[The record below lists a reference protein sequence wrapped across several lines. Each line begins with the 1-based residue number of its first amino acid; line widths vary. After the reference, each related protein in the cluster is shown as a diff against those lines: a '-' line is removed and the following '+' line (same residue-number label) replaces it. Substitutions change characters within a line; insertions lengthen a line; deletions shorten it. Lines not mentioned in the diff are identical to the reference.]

1 MFNYQPMQ
9 WLFLFFFYS
18 LFGWIFETIYV
29 SVHEGHFVNRGFVR
43 GPFLPLYGCGGIMM
57 LLASKPFYENVVLV
71 FISGCI
77 GATAL
82 EYVTAVVMEA
92 LFKVRYWDYSHKKFH
107 FQGRISLE
115 STIAWG
121 VCTVVFTHYL
131 QIPIERLLL
140 SIPYNFVTVVTT
152 VVVVVFTCDFMLAF
166 KTALDL
172 KDVLIY
178 MEKAKGEMARMQKR
192 LDVIIAFKGEDMR
205 ESIGDKIDGIGDKI
219 GDIGNTVGSTVGA
232 IGSGI
237 TDRLDSIS
245 DSLENSFK
253 VVKDKINLDPAS
265 YVGNVREEV
274 LELYAKY
281 KVIMARFTPGPV
293 KNFFVWYRERTIE
306 GNPTMSSDSYKG
318 NLEEVKEK
326 IRNIRKK

>member
-18 LFGWIFETIYV
+18 FFGWIFETIYV
-29 SVHEGHFVNRGFVR
+29 SVHEGHFVNRGFIR

-57 LLASKPFYENVVLV
+57 LLASKPFYENIVLV
-71 FISGCI
+71 FVSGCI

-82 EYVTAVVMEA
+82 EYITAVVMEA
-92 LFKVRYWDYSHKKFH
+92 LFKVRYWDYSHKKIH

-115 STIAWG
+115 STLAWG
-121 VCTVVFTHYL
+121 LCTVVFTHWL
-131 QIPIERLLL
+131 QLPIEMIVL
-140 SIPYNFVTVVTT
+140 SIPYNIVTVATA
-152 VVVVVFTCDFMLAF
+152 VVLVMFSADFMLAF

-172 KDVLIY
+172 KDVLVY
-178 MEKAKGEMARMQKR
+178 MEKAKSEMARMQKR
-192 LDVIIAFKGEDMR
+192 LDAIIAFKGEDVR
-205 ESIGDKIDGIGDKI
+205 ESIEDKIDGIGDRI
-219 GDIGNTVGSTVGA
+219 GGIGSTVGSTVGA

-237 TDRLDSIS
+237 SVRLDSLS

-253 VVKDKINLDPAS
+253 TIKEKINLDPAA
-265 YVGNVREEV
+265 YVGNAREEI

-306 GNPTMSSDSYKG
+306 GNPTMSSEDYKG

-326 IRNIRKK
+326 VKKSRKR

>member
-18 LFGWIFETIYV
+18 FFGWIFETIYV
-29 SVHEGHFVNRGFVR
+29 SVHEGHFVNRGFIR

-57 LLASKPFYENVVLV
+57 LLASKPFYENIVLV
-71 FISGCI
+71 FVSGCI

-82 EYVTAVVMEA
+82 EYITAVVMEA
-92 LFKVRYWDYSHKKFH
+92 LFKVRYWDYSHKKIH

-115 STIAWG
+115 STLAWG
-121 VCTVVFTHYL
+121 LCTVVFTHWL
-131 QIPIERLLL
+131 QLPIERIVL
-140 SIPYNFVTVVTT
+140 SIPYNIVTVATA
-152 VVVVVFTCDFMLAF
+152 VVLVMFSADFMLAF

-172 KDVLIY
+172 KDVLVH
-178 MEKAKGEMARMQKR
+178 MEKAKSEMARMQKR
-192 LDVIIAFKGEDMR
+192 LDAIIAFKGEDVR
-205 ESIGDKIDGIGDKI
+205 ESIEDKIDGIGDRI
-219 GDIGNTVGSTVGA
+219 GGIGSTVGSTVGA

-237 TDRLDSIS
+237 SVRLDSLS

-253 VVKDKINLDPAS
+253 TIKEKINLDPAA
-265 YVGNVREEV
+265 YVGNAREEI

-306 GNPTMSSDSYKG
+306 GNPTMSSENYKG

-326 IRNIRKK
+326 VKKRRKR

>member
-18 LFGWIFETIYV
+18 FFGWIFETIYV
-29 SVHEGHFVNRGFVR
+29 SVHEGHFVNRGFIR

-82 EYVTAVVMEA
+82 EYITAVVMEA
-92 LFKVRYWDYSHKKFH
+92 LFKVRYWDYSHKKIH

-115 STIAWG
+115 STLAWG
-121 VCTVVFTHYL
+121 LCTVVFTHWL
-131 QIPIERLLL
+131 QLPIERIVL
-140 SIPYNFVTVVTT
+140 SIPYNIVTVATA
-152 VVVVVFTCDFMLAF
+152 VVLVMFSADFMLAF

-172 KDVLIY
+172 KDVLVY
-178 MEKAKGEMARMQKR
+178 MEKAKSEMARMQKR
-192 LDVIIAFKGEDMR
+192 LDAIIAFKGEDVR
-205 ESIGDKIDGIGDKI
+205 ESIEDKIDGIGDRI
-219 GDIGNTVGSTVGA
+219 GGIGSTVGSTVGA

-237 TDRLDSIS
+237 SVRLDSLS

-253 VVKDKINLDPAS
+253 TIREKINLDPAA
-265 YVGNVREEV
+265 YVGNAREEI

-293 KNFFVWYRERTIE
+293 KSFFVWYRERTIE
-306 GNPTMSSDSYKG
+306 GNPTMSSENYKG

-326 IRNIRKK
+326 VKKRRKR

>member
-18 LFGWIFETIYV
+18 FFGWIFETIYV
-29 SVHEGHFVNRGFVR
+29 SVHEGHFVNRGFIR

-57 LLASKPFYENVVLV
+57 LLASKPFYENVILV

-82 EYVTAVVMEA
+82 EYITAVVMEA
-92 LFKVRYWDYSHKKFH
+92 LFKVRYWDYSHKKIH

-115 STIAWG
+115 STLAWG

-140 SIPYNFVTVVTT
+140 SFPYNIITVITT
-152 VVVVVFTCDFMLAF
+152 AVIVVFSCDFMLAF

-172 KDVLIY
+172 RDVLVY
-178 MEKAKGEMARMQKR
+178 MEKAKSEMARMQKR
-192 LDVIIAFKGEDMR
+192 LDVIIAFKGEDVR
-205 ESIGDKIDGIGDKI
+205 ESIGDKIDGIGDRI
-219 GDIGNTVGSTVGA
+219 GGIGSTVGNTVGA

-237 TDRLDSIS
+237 SVRLDSLS

-253 VVKDKINLDPAS
+253 TIRDKINLDPAA
-265 YVGNVREEV
+265 YVGNAREEV

-281 KVIMARFTPGPV
+281 KVIMARFTPAPV

-306 GNPTMSSDSYKG
+306 GNPTMSSETYKG
-318 NLEEVKEK
+318 NLEEVKD
-326 IRNIRKK
+326 RVRKRK

>member
-29 SVHEGHFVNRGFVR
+29 SVHEGHFVNRGFIR

-92 LFKVRYWDYSHKKFH
+92 LFKVRYWDYSHKKIH

-115 STIAWG
+115 SSLAWG

-140 SIPYNFVTVVTT
+140 SIPYNIITVVTT
-152 VVVVVFTCDFMLAF
+152 VIVVVFSCDFMLAF

-172 KDVLIY
+172 RDVLVY
-178 MEKAKGEMARMQKR
+178 MEKAKSEMARMQKR
-192 LDVIIAFKGEDMR
+192 LDVIIAFKGEDVR
-205 ESIGDKIDGIGDKI
+205 ESIDNAVDGISSRV
-219 GDIGNTVGSTVGA
+219 GDIGSTVGNKVGA

-237 TDRLDSIS
+237 SDRLDALS
-245 DSLENSFK
+245 DSLENSFNIIK
-253 VVKDKINLDPAS
+253 EKIRINPAE
-265 YVGNVREEV
+265 YVGNAREEV
-274 LELYAKY
+274 TELYAKY

-306 GNPTMSSDSYKG
+306 GNPTMSSEAYMG

-326 IRNIRKK
+326 VKTRRKK

>member
-57 LLASKPFYENVVLV
+57 LLVSKPFYENVVLV
-71 FISGCI
+71 YISGCI

-82 EYVTAVVMEA
+82 EYITAVVMES
-92 LFKVRYWDYSHKKFH
+92 LFKVRYWDYSHKKIH

-115 STIAWG
+115 STLAWG

-131 QIPIERLLL
+131 QIPIEKLLL
-140 SIPYNFVTVVTT
+140 SIPYNLITVVTT
-152 VVVVVFTCDFMLAF
+152 VIVVLFSCDFMIAF

-172 KDVLIY
+172 RDVLIY
-178 MEKAKGEMARMQKR
+178 MEKAKSEMARIQKR
-192 LDVIIAFKGEDMR
+192 LDVLIAFKGEDVR
-205 ESIGDKIDGIGDKI
+205 ESIDNAVDGISSRVGGI
-219 GDIGNTVGSTVGA
+219 GSAVGNTVGA

-237 TDRLDSIS
+237 TDRIDGLS
-245 DSLENSFK
+245 DSLESSFSIIK
-253 VVKDKINLDPAS
+253 EKININPAA
-265 YVGNVREEV
+265 YVGNVRDEIT
-274 LELYAKY
+274 ELYAKY

-306 GNPTMSSDSYKG
+306 GNPTMSSDAYKG

-326 IRNIRKK
+326 VRKRK

>member
-18 LFGWIFETIYV
+18 FFGWIFETIYV
-29 SVHEGHFVNRGFVR
+29 SVHEGHFVNRGFIR

-82 EYVTAVVMEA
+82 EYITAVVMEA
-92 LFKVRYWDYSHKKFH
+92 LFKVRYWDYSHKKIH

-115 STIAWG
+115 STLAWG
-121 VCTVVFTHYL
+121 LCTVVFTHWL
-131 QIPIERLLL
+131 QLPIERIVL
-140 SIPYNFVTVVTT
+140 SIPYNIVTVATA
-152 VVVVVFTCDFMLAF
+152 VVLVMFSADFMLAF

-172 KDVLIY
+172 KDVLVY
-178 MEKAKGEMARMQKR
+178 MEKAKSEMARMQKR
-192 LDVIIAFKGEDMR
+192 LDAIIAFKGEDVR
-205 ESIGDKIDGIGDKI
+205 ESIEDKIDGIGDRI
-219 GDIGNTVGSTVGA
+219 GGIGSTVGSTVGA

-237 TDRLDSIS
+237 SVRLDSLS

-253 VVKDKINLDPAS
+253 TIKEKINLDPAA
-265 YVGNVREEV
+265 YVGNAREEI

-306 GNPTMSSDSYKG
+306 GNPTMSSENYKG

-326 IRNIRKK
+326 VKKRRKR

>member
-18 LFGWIFETIYV
+18 FFGWIFETIYV
-29 SVHEGHFVNRGFVR
+29 SVHEGHFVNRGFIR

-57 LLASKPFYENVVLV
+57 LLASKPFYENIVLV

-82 EYVTAVVMEA
+82 EYITAVVMEA
-92 LFKVRYWDYSHKKFH
+92 LFKVRYWDYSHKKIH

-115 STIAWG
+115 STLAWG
-121 VCTVVFTHYL
+121 LCTVVFTHWL
-131 QIPIERLLL
+131 QIPIERIVL
-140 SIPYNFVTVVTT
+140 SIPYNIVTVATT
-152 VVVVVFTCDFMLAF
+152 IVVVMFSADFMLAF

-178 MEKAKGEMARMQKR
+178 MEKAKSEMARMQKR
-192 LDVIIAFKGEDMR
+192 LDVIIAFKGEDVR

-219 GDIGNTVGSTVGA
+219 GGIGSTVGNTVGA

-237 TDRLDSIS
+237 SVRLDSLS

-253 VVKDKINLDPAS
+253 TIRDKINLDPAA
-265 YVGNVREEV
+265 YVGNAREEV

-281 KVIMARFTPGPV
+281 RVIMARFTPGPV

-306 GNPTMSSDSYKG
+306 GNPTMSSESYKG

-326 IRNIRKK
+326 VKKRRKK

>member
-57 LLASKPFYENVVLV
+57 LLVSKPFYENVVLV
-71 FISGCI
+71 YISGCI

-82 EYVTAVVMEA
+82 EYITAVVMES
-92 LFKVRYWDYSHKKFH
+92 LFKVRYWDYSHKKIH

-115 STIAWG
+115 STLAWG

-131 QIPIERLLL
+131 QIPIEKLLL
-140 SIPYNFVTVVTT
+140 SIPYNLITIVTT
-152 VVVVVFTCDFMLAF
+152 AIVVLFSCDFMIAF

-172 KDVLIY
+172 RDVLIY
-178 MEKAKGEMARMQKR
+178 MEKAKSEMARIQKR
-192 LDVIIAFKGEDMR
+192 LDVLIAFKGEDVR
-205 ESIGDKIDGIGDKI
+205 ESIDNAVDGISSRVGGI
-219 GDIGNTVGSTVGA
+219 GSAVGNTVGA

-237 TDRLDSIS
+237 TDRIDGLS
-245 DSLENSFK
+245 DSLESSFSIIK
-253 VVKDKINLDPAS
+253 EKININPAA
-265 YVGNVREEV
+265 YVGNVRDEIT
-274 LELYAKY
+274 ELYAKY

-306 GNPTMSSDSYKG
+306 GNPTMSSDAYKG

-326 IRNIRKK
+326 VRKRK

>member
-18 LFGWIFETIYV
+18 FFGWIFETIYV
-29 SVHEGHFVNRGFVR
+29 SVHEGHFVNRGFIR

-57 LLASKPFYENVVLV
+57 LLASKPFYENIVLV
-71 FISGCI
+71 FVSGCI

-82 EYVTAVVMEA
+82 EYITAVVMEA
-92 LFKVRYWDYSHKKFH
+92 LFKVRYWDYSHKKIH

-115 STIAWG
+115 STLAWG
-121 VCTVVFTHYL
+121 VCTVVFTHWL
-131 QIPIERLLL
+131 QLPIERIVL
-140 SIPYNFVTVVTT
+140 SIPYNIVTVATA
-152 VVVVVFTCDFMLAF
+152 VVLVMFSADFMLAF

-172 KDVLIY
+172 KDVLVY
-178 MEKAKGEMARMQKR
+178 MEKAKSEMARMQKR
-192 LDVIIAFKGEDMR
+192 LDVIIAFKGEDVR
-205 ESIGDKIDGIGDKI
+205 ESIEDKIDGIGDRI
-219 GDIGNTVGSTVGA
+219 GGIGSTVGSTVGA

-237 TDRLDSIS
+237 SVRLDSLS

-253 VVKDKINLDPAS
+253 TIKEKINLDPAA
-265 YVGNVREEV
+265 YVGNAREEI

-306 GNPTMSSDSYKG
+306 GNPTMSSEDYKG

-326 IRNIRKK
+326 VKKSRKR

>member
-18 LFGWIFETIYV
+18 FFGWIFETIYV
-29 SVHEGHFVNRGFVR
+29 SVHEGHFVNRGFIR

-57 LLASKPFYENVVLV
+57 LLASKPFYENIVLV
-71 FISGCI
+71 FVSGCI

-82 EYVTAVVMEA
+82 EYITAVVMEA
-92 LFKVRYWDYSHKKFH
+92 LFKVRYWDYSHKKIH

-115 STIAWG
+115 STLAWG
-121 VCTVVFTHYL
+121 LCTVVFTHWL
-131 QIPIERLLL
+131 QLPIERIVL
-140 SIPYNFVTVVTT
+140 SIPYNIVTVATA
-152 VVVVVFTCDFMLAF
+152 VVLVMFSADFMLAF

-172 KDVLIY
+172 KDVLVY
-178 MEKAKGEMARMQKR
+178 MEKAKSEMARMQKR
-192 LDVIIAFKGEDMR
+192 LDAIIAFKGEDVR
-205 ESIGDKIDGIGDKI
+205 ESIEDKIDGIGDRI
-219 GDIGNTVGSTVGA
+219 GGIGSTVGSTVGA

-237 TDRLDSIS
+237 SVRLDSLS

-253 VVKDKINLDPAS
+253 TIKEKINLDPAA
-265 YVGNVREEV
+265 YVGNAREEI

-306 GNPTMSSDSYKG
+306 GNPTMSSENYKG

-326 IRNIRKK
+326 VKKRRKR

>member
-18 LFGWIFETIYV
+18 FFGWIFETIYV
-29 SVHEGHFVNRGFVR
+29 SVHEGHFVNRGFIR

-57 LLASKPFYENVVLV
+57 LLASKPFYENIVLV

-115 STIAWG
+115 STLAWG
-121 VCTVVFTHYL
+121 LCTVVFTHWL
-131 QIPIERLLL
+131 QIPIERIVL
-140 SIPYNFVTVVTT
+140 SIPYNIVTVATAIGL
-152 VVVVVFTCDFMLAF
+152 VVFSADFMLAF

-178 MEKAKGEMARMQKR
+178 MEKAKSEMARMQKR
-192 LDVIIAFKGEDMR
+192 LDVIIAFKGEDVR

-219 GDIGNTVGSTVGA
+219 GGIGSTVGNTVGA

-237 TDRLDSIS
+237 SVRLDNLS
-245 DSLENSFK
+245 DSLEASFK
-253 VVKDKINLDPAS
+253 TVKDKINLDPAA

-281 KVIMARFTPGPV
+281 KVIMARFTPAPV

-306 GNPTMSSDSYKG
+306 GNPTMSSETYKG

-326 IRNIRKK
+326 VKKRRKR

>member
-57 LLASKPFYENVVLV
+57 LLASKPFYENVILV

-82 EYVTAVVMEA
+82 EYITAVVMEA
-92 LFKVRYWDYSHKKFH
+92 LFNVRYWDYSHKKFN
-107 FQGRISLE
+107 FQGRVSLE
-115 STIAWG
+115 STLAWG

-131 QIPIERLLL
+131 QIPIERAIM
-140 SIPYNFVTVVTT
+140 SIPYNYLTIFTTAVTVL
-152 VVVVVFTCDFMLAF
+152 FSCDFMLAF

-178 MEKAKGEMARMQKR
+178 MEKAKSEMARMQKR
-192 LDVIIAFKGEDMR
+192 LDVIIAFKGEDVR
-205 ESIGDKIDGIGDKI
+205 ESIEDKI
-219 GDIGNTVGSTVGA
+219 GG

-237 TDRLDSIS
+237 SDRLDSIS

-253 VVKDKINLDPAS
+253 VVKNKINLDPAA
-265 YVGNVREEV
+265 YVGTVREEV
-274 LELYAKY
+274 TELYAKY
-281 KVIMARFTPGPV
+281 KVIMVRFTPGPV
-293 KNFFVWYRERTIE
+293 KNFFVWYRDRTIE

-326 IRNIRKK
+326 VRKRR

>member
-18 LFGWIFETIYV
+18 FFGWIFETIYV
-29 SVHEGHFVNRGFVR
+29 SVHEGHFVNRGFIR

-57 LLASKPFYENVVLV
+57 LLASKPFYENIVLV
-71 FISGCI
+71 FVSGCI

-82 EYVTAVVMEA
+82 EYITAVVMEA
-92 LFKVRYWDYSHKKFH
+92 LFKVRYWDYSHKKIH

-115 STIAWG
+115 STLAWG
-121 VCTVVFTHYL
+121 LCTVVFTHWL
-131 QIPIERLLL
+131 QLPIERIVL
-140 SIPYNFVTVVTT
+140 SIPYNIVTVATA
-152 VVVVVFTCDFMLAF
+152 VVLVMFSADFMLAF

-172 KDVLIY
+172 KDVLVY
-178 MEKAKGEMARMQKR
+178 MEKAKSEMARMQKR
-192 LDVIIAFKGEDMR
+192 LDAIIAFKGEDVR
-205 ESIGDKIDGIGDKI
+205 ESIEDKIDGIGDRI
-219 GDIGNTVGSTVGA
+219 GGIGSTVGSTVGA

-237 TDRLDSIS
+237 SVRLDSLS

-253 VVKDKINLDPAS
+253 TIREKINLDPAA
-265 YVGNVREEV
+265 YVGNAREEI

-306 GNPTMSSDSYKG
+306 GNPTMSSENYKG

-326 IRNIRKK
+326 VKKRRKR

>member
-18 LFGWIFETIYV
+18 FFGWIFETIYV
-29 SVHEGHFVNRGFVR
+29 SVHEGHFVNRGFIR
-43 GPFLPLYGCGGIMM
+43 GPFLPLCGCGGIMM
-57 LLASKPFYENVVLV
+57 LLASKPFYENIVLV
-71 FISGCI
+71 FVSGCI

-82 EYVTAVVMEA
+82 EYITAVVMEA
-92 LFKVRYWDYSHKKFH
+92 LFKVRYWDYSHKKIH

-115 STIAWG
+115 STLAWG
-121 VCTVVFTHYL
+121 VCTVVFTHWL
-131 QIPIERLLL
+131 QLPIERIVL
-140 SIPYNFVTVVTT
+140 SIPYNIVTVATA
-152 VVVVVFTCDFMLAF
+152 VVLVMFSADFMLAF

-172 KDVLIY
+172 KDVLVY
-178 MEKAKGEMARMQKR
+178 MEKAKSEMARMQKR
-192 LDVIIAFKGEDMR
+192 LDVIIAFKGEDVR
-205 ESIGDKIDGIGDKI
+205 ESIEDKIDGIGDRI
-219 GDIGNTVGSTVGA
+219 GGIGSTVGSTVGA

-237 TDRLDSIS
+237 SVRLDSLS

-253 VVKDKINLDPAS
+253 TIKEKINLDPAA
-265 YVGNVREEV
+265 YVGNAREEI

-306 GNPTMSSDSYKG
+306 GNPTMSSEDYKG

-326 IRNIRKK
+326 VKKSRKR

>member
-18 LFGWIFETIYV
+18 WFGWIFETIYV

-71 FISGCI
+71 YISGCV

-82 EYVTAVVMEA
+82 EYITAVVMEA
-92 LFKVRYWDYSHKKFH
+92 LFNVRYWDYSHKKFN

-115 STIAWG
+115 STLAWG

-131 QIPIERLLL
+131 QIPIERAIMA
-140 SIPYNFVTVVTT
+140 IPYNYLTVVTT
-152 VVVVVFTCDFMLAF
+152 VVVVLFSCDFMLAF

-178 MEKAKGEMARMQKR
+178 MEKAKVEMARMQKR
-192 LDVIIAFKGEDMR
+192 LDVIIAFRGEDVK
-205 ESIGDKIDGIGDKI
+205 ESIEDRIEGIG
-219 GDIGNTVGSTVGA
+219 NTVGA

-237 TDRLDSIS
+237 SEGLDSIS
-245 DSLENSFK
+245 DSLEKSFGILK
-253 VVKDKINLDPAS
+253 SKININPAA
-265 YVGNVREEV
+265 YMANVREEV

-281 KVIMARFTPGPV
+281 KVIKARLTPGPV
-293 KNFFVWYRERTIE
+293 RNFFVWYRERTIA
-306 GNPTMSSDSYKG
+306 GNPTMSSENYKG

-326 IRNIRKK
+326 IRKKK

>member
-18 LFGWIFETIYV
+18 FFGWIFETIYV
-29 SVHEGHFVNRGFVR
+29 SVHEGHFVNRGFIR

-57 LLASKPFYENVVLV
+57 LLASKPFYENIVLV
-71 FISGCI
+71 FVSGCI

-82 EYVTAVVMEA
+82 EYITAVVMEA
-92 LFKVRYWDYSHKKFH
+92 LFKVRYWDYSHKKIH

-115 STIAWG
+115 STLAWG
-121 VCTVVFTHYL
+121 VCTVVFTHWL
-131 QIPIERLLL
+131 QLPIERIVL
-140 SIPYNFVTVVTT
+140 SIPYNIVTVATA
-152 VVVVVFTCDFMLAF
+152 VVLVMFSADFMLAF

-172 KDVLIY
+172 KDVLVY
-178 MEKAKGEMARMQKR
+178 MEKAKSEMARMQKR
-192 LDVIIAFKGEDMR
+192 LDAIIAFKGEDVR
-205 ESIGDKIDGIGDKI
+205 ESIEDKIDGIGDRI
-219 GDIGNTVGSTVGA
+219 GGIGSTVGSTVGA

-237 TDRLDSIS
+237 SVRLDSLS

-253 VVKDKINLDPAS
+253 TIKEKINLDPAA
-265 YVGNVREEV
+265 YVGNAREEI

-306 GNPTMSSDSYKG
+306 GNPTMSSEDYKG

-326 IRNIRKK
+326 VKKRRKG

>member
-18 LFGWIFETIYV
+18 FFGWIFETIYV
-29 SVHEGHFVNRGFVR
+29 SVHEGHFVNRGFIR

-57 LLASKPFYENVVLV
+57 LLASKPFYENIVLV
-71 FISGCI
+71 FVSGCI

-82 EYVTAVVMEA
+82 EYITAVVMEA
-92 LFKVRYWDYSHKKFH
+92 LFKVRYWDYSHKKIH

-115 STIAWG
+115 STLAWG
-121 VCTVVFTHYL
+121 LCTVVFTHWL
-131 QIPIERLLL
+131 QLPIERIVL
-140 SIPYNFVTVVTT
+140 SIPYNIVTVATA
-152 VVVVVFTCDFMLAF
+152 VVLVMFSADFMLAF

-172 KDVLIY
+172 KDVLVY
-178 MEKAKGEMARMQKR
+178 MEKAKSEMARMQKR
-192 LDVIIAFKGEDMR
+192 LDAIIAFKGEDVR
-205 ESIGDKIDGIGDKI
+205 ESIEDKIDGIGDRI
-219 GDIGNTVGSTVGA
+219 GGIGSTVGSTVGA

-237 TDRLDSIS
+237 SVRLDSLS

-253 VVKDKINLDPAS
+253 TIREKINLDPAA
-265 YVGNVREEV
+265 YVGNAREEI
-274 LELYAKY
+274 LELYANY

-306 GNPTMSSDSYKG
+306 GNPTMSSENYKG

-326 IRNIRKK
+326 VKKRRKR

>member
-18 LFGWIFETIYV
+18 FFGWIFETIYV
-29 SVHEGHFVNRGFVR
+29 SVHEGHFVNRGFIR

-57 LLASKPFYENVVLV
+57 LLASKPFYENIVLV

-82 EYVTAVVMEA
+82 EYITAVVMEA
-92 LFKVRYWDYSHKKFH
+92 LFKVRYWDYSHKKIH

-115 STIAWG
+115 STLAWG
-121 VCTVVFTHYL
+121 LCTVVFTHWL
-131 QIPIERLLL
+131 QIPIERIVL
-140 SIPYNFVTVVTT
+140 SIPYNIVTIATAIAL
-152 VVVVVFTCDFMLAF
+152 VVFSADFMLAF

-178 MEKAKGEMARMQKR
+178 MEKAKSEMAKMQKR
-192 LDVIIAFKGEDMR
+192 LDVIIAFKGEDVR
-205 ESIGDKIDGIGDKI
+205 ESIGDKIDGIGDRI
-219 GDIGNTVGSTVGA
+219 GGIGSTVGNTVGA

-237 TDRLDSIS
+237 SVRLDSLS

-253 VVKDKINLDPAS
+253 TIRDKINLDPAA
-265 YVGNVREEV
+265 YVGNAREEV

-281 KVIMARFTPGPV
+281 KVIMARFTPAPV

-306 GNPTMSSDSYKG
+306 GNPTMSSESYKG

-326 IRNIRKK
+326 VKKRRKK